1 MFSSKEV
8 ESSSKEVELTEQDET
23 SPSNPQQPTNTPKAA
38 PKADL
43 ITLAFG
49 CDLDENNNNP
59 NSFATSNTISTT
71 RYNLWSFLPKSL
83 FEQFRRIAN
92 IYFLIQVRAW
102 CCVLIICVLWEF
114 VWSKEMFNHEKKVQK
129 KRKKQS
135 AHQPGQRRRKQE
147 NKTNTSPPAQPC
159 LFPIPR
165 SRLTFFFLLFLCCLS
180 FLALF

>member
-1 MFSSKEV
+1 M
-8 ESSSKEVELTEQDET
+8 SSSKEVEMTEQDET

-114 VWSKEMFNHEKKVQK
+114 VWSKEMFNHEKKSSK
-129 KRKKQS
+129 KKEE
-135 AHQPGQRRRKQE
+135 ANCTQPGQRRRKQ
-147 NKTNTSPPAQPC
+147 KTKQIHLHPPNHAC
-159 LFPIPR
+159 FPFPVR
-165 SRLTFFFLLFLCCLS
+165 GSLFFFLLFLCCLS

>member
-1 MFSSKEV
+1 M
-8 ESSSKEVELTEQDET
+8 SSSKEVELTEQDET

-114 VWSKEMFNHEKKVQK
+114 VWSRHRQDKGEEKQKTKQIHLHPPNH
-129 KRKKQS
+129 
-135 AHQPGQRRRKQE
+135 A
-147 NKTNTSPPAQPC
+147 C
-159 LFPIPR
+159 FPFPVR
-165 SRLTFFFLLFLCCLS
+165 GSLFFFLLFLCCLS